1 MEIVYYAIINLCA
14 FLIMGWDKR
23 RSIQKN
29 WRIPEKHLLFFPLLG
44 GAPGILLGMY
54 AWKHKTKKHLFYI
67 GVPLL
72 YLIHRF
78 AIMPVLYNALFYMGN
93 WW

>member
-1 MEIVYYAIINLCA
+1 MEFVYYTIINLCA

-23 RSIQKN
+23 RSVQKN
-29 WRIPEKHLLFFPLLG
+29 WRIPEKHFYFLSLLG
-44 GAPGILLGMY
+44 GAPGVVVGMY
-54 AWKHKTKKHLFYI
+54 VWRHKLKKPLFYM

-78 AIMPVLYNALFYMGN
+78 LIMPALSDTLFHMGN